1 MRVLVVEDDL
11 DIRKA
16 LVDLLRGH
24 GHAVSGAGAGA
35 EGLAA
40 IAGDRPDAILLDLAL
55 PDMGGDQF
63 LEALRQDARFENIP
77 VVVMSGWAR
86 TIDPPVPVAG
96 WLPKPIDPGQLLAM
110 MERLGGAPA
119 HGAGR

>member
-1 MRVLVVEDDL
+1 MRVLVVEDEL

-16 LVDLLRGH
+16 LVDLLRAH
-24 GHAVSGAGAGA
+24 GYAASGAGAGA
-35 EGLAA
+35 DGLAA

-63 LEALRQDARFENIP
+63 LEALRQDPRFESIP

-96 WLPKPIDPGQLLAM
+96 WLPKPIEPGQLLAM
-110 MERLGGAPA
+110 MERLAAPA
-119 HGAGR
+119 RGAAGP